1 MPRLVALSA
10 LLVLAAC
17 ADSEPPDPTPADDDG
32 AYNMIDPV
40 TAEVT
45 QDTAPAIGEW
55 TRTMQEE
62 RPALAFG
69 PMGAEPLFS
78 LRCDEREG
86 ILLNRHGVV
95 EAGSAGMM
103 TLTLGAERHRLAVN
117 PVEGPLPM
125 LRAAVSANDPL
136 LEALGGHEGP
146 LELVVG
152 DGPPL
157 VLPDSP
163 MLGGFVEACASGET
177 PPIVAGDEDEAANVT
192 NAAAAAAAADETP

>member
-1 MPRLVALSA
+1 MPRLVAFSA

-40 TAEVT
+40 TTQVT
-45 QDTAPAIGEW
+45 QDTAPAIGNW
-55 TRTMQEE
+55 TRTMQDE

-69 PMGAEPLFS
+69 PTGAEPLFS

-95 EAGSAGMM
+95 ETGSAGMM
-103 TLTLGAERHRLAVN
+103 TLTLGGDQHRLAVD
-117 PVEGPLPM
+117 PVAGPLPM
-125 LRAAVSANDPL
+125 LRATVSANDPVL
-136 LEALGGHEGP
+136 DALGAQESP
-146 LELVVG
+146 LELEVG

-157 VLPDSP
+157 VLPPSP
-163 MLGGFVEACASGET
+163 MIGAFISACGRGET
-177 PPIVAGDEDEAANVT
+177 PSLTSGNEDADNAT
-192 NAAAAAAAADETP
+192 NAAAPADETP

>member
-10 LLVLAAC
+10 FLVLAAC

-45 QDTAPAIGEW
+45 QDRAPAIGNW
-55 TRTMQEE
+55 TRTMQDE

-69 PMGAEPLFS
+69 PTGAEPLFS
-78 LRCDEREG
+78 LRCDDREG

-95 EAGSAGMM
+95 EKGSAGMM
-103 TLTLGAERHRLAVN
+103 TLTLGENQHRLAVN

-125 LRAAVSANDPL
+125 LRATLFANDPL
-136 LEALGGHEGP
+136 LEALAGHDGP
-146 LELVVG
+146 LELEVG

-157 VLPDSP
+157 VLPPSP
-163 MLGGFVEACASGET
+163 LMGEFIEACGRGET
-177 PPIVAGDEDEAANVT
+177 PPLVATGNEEADNVA
-192 NAAAAAAAADETP
+192 NAAAPADETP

>member
-1 MPRLVALSA
+1 MHRLAPFAA

-17 ADSEPPDPTPADDDG
+17 AESEPPDPTPADDDG

-62 RPALAFG
+62 QPALAFG
-69 PMGAEPLFS
+69 PAGAEPLFS
-78 LRCDEREG
+78 IRCDDREG
-86 ILLNRHGVV
+86 ILINRHGLV
-95 EAGSAGMM
+95 EAGTAGMM
-103 TLTLGAERHRLAVN
+103 TLLLGAERHELAVN
-117 PVEGPLPM
+117 PVQAPLPM
-125 LRAAVSANDPL
+125 LRAAVAANDPL
-136 LEALGGHEGP
+136 LAALRDYQGQ

-157 VLPDSP
+157 VLPASP
-163 MLGGFVEACASGET
+163 MTSDFIEACASGEVSSVT
-177 PPIVAGDEDEAANVT
+177 SAEEGEDANMA
-192 NAAAAAAAADETP
+192 NAAAPADEST